1 MAHRTVGAG
10 QSVAVS
16 GAGGASDAITVKSNN
31 IRINARGVNAHVA
44 IGTGTT
50 CTQSEYY
57 IADGSASTLA
67 LTKASQKVIS
77 IESLAGGKT
86 RITCPEGTQ
95 MPFTV
100 GNCVSLEVG
109 TADSNWETV
118 ITHVGVDSVD
128 QTASFDGFH
137 QTRLVV
143 SADTSGI
150 STDFSDRD
158 ATLFNS
164 VKVAS
169 VTTGDA
175 GSLFVQQV
183 QITGQA

>member
-1 MAHRTVGAG
+1 MAHKPIGAGTSIATTGTSAKTSAINVTSSVLRITALNTDAYVAVGAEPTA
-10 QSVAVS
+10 SLSDYVIP
-16 GAGGASDAITVKSNN
+16 AGTSAGI
-31 IRINARGVNAHVA
+31 GV
-44 IGTGTT
+44 
-50 CTQSEYY
+50 
-57 IADGSASTLA
+57 
-67 LTKASQKVIS
+67 TKASQRVIG
-77 IESLAGGKT
+77 ITKGAT
-86 RITCPEGTQ
+86 TVVTCPEGTQ
-95 MPFTV
+95 MPFAV

-109 TADSNWETV
+109 TADSNWATV